1 MRRSNK
7 ENNLKRKIKKE
18 NRKQKKGESFM
29 KTIKTAKK
37 QKLKESKGITLIAL
51 VITIIVLLILA
62 GVTIATLTGDNGI
75 LTQAGNAKEQTEK
88 ADIIERAKIEIVG
101 VQPENNGELPK
112 EDLDR
117 ILKSYDK
124 DGTIRIDDEGNRY
137 IVTSKNYKI
146 LASDIWSKE
155 TPVIV
160 AKKVLKT
167 DSTATEAKDKSPYVL
182 YNNILCRVLYNDD
195 THGIQIISADN
206 VGNVTLG
213 NGDTLVG
220 NADFEY
226 DGSVTINDNF
236 KLAATS
242 YNKAVTTLNNKA
254 KTYKNSTAL
263 DARCLGSDP
272 VPTNGVFAED
282 VAGYWSRSYEYL
294 KKYGWNDKFKTSD
307 TKYKE
312 DVAKLNSLG
321 LNIST
326 DSWLASRY
334 VSSYSSY
341 TCFDVRSVSSS
352 GDTNDEYLCYVDPD
366 GSVSSYSPSNAFR
379 PVFLLPS
386 GVIISGGDGSSENP
400 YVIE

>member
-1 MRRSNK
+1 M
-7 ENNLKRKIKKE
+7 I
-18 NRKQKKGESFM
+18 
-29 KTIKTAKK
+29 TIKTAKK
-37 QKLKESKGITLIAL
+37 QKLKEGKGITLIAL

-101 VQPENNGELPK
+101 VQSENNGELPK

>member
-1 MRRSNK
+1 M
-7 ENNLKRKIKKE
+7 LII
-18 NRKQKKGESFM
+18 KQKKEVEKM
-29 KTIKTAKK
+29 E
-37 QKLKESKGITLIAL
+37 QKRMQKNSKGITLIAL

-62 GVTIATLTGDNGI
+62 GVAIATLTGDNGI

-101 VQPENNGELPK
+101 VQSENNGELPK

-160 AKKVLKT
+160 AEKVLKT

-213 NGDTLVG
+213 SGDTLVG

-226 DGSVTINDNF
+226 DGSATINDNF

-282 VAGYWSRSYEYL
+282 VAGYWSGSDEYL
-294 KKYGWNDKFKTSD
+294 TTYGWNDKFKTSD

-326 DSWLASRY
+326 NSWLASRDA
-334 VSSYSSY
+334 SSNSSY
-341 TCFDVRSVSSS
+341 TAFSAHIVYSS
-352 GDTNDEYLCYVDPD
+352 GGTHINNLCRVYSG
-366 GSVSSYSPSNAFR
+366 GSVIIYSPSLAFR

-386 GVIISGGDGSSENP
+386 GVIISGGDGSSGNP

>member
-1 MRRSNK
+1 M
-7 ENNLKRKIKKE
+7 KRNFK
-18 NRKQKKGESFM
+18 N
-29 KTIKTAKK
+29 A
-37 QKLKESKGITLIAL
+37 KGITLIAL
-51 VITIIVLLILA
+51 VITIIVLLILV

-75 LTQAGNAKEQTEK
+75 LNQAGKAKEQTEK

-101 VQPENNGELPK
+101 VQSENNGELPK

-160 AKKVLKT
+160 AEKVLKT

-206 VGNVTLG
+206 VENVTLG
-213 NGDTLVG
+213 SGDTLVG

-226 DGSVTINDNF
+226 DGLATINDNF

-282 VAGYWSRSYEYL
+282 VAGYWSDSS
-294 KKYGWNDKFKTSD
+294 KYVKENGWNNKFKTSD
-307 TKYKE
+307 TKYTE

-326 DSWLASRY
+326 DSWLASRI
-334 VSSYSSY
+334 VDS
-341 TCFDVRSVSSS
+341 SSS
-352 GDTNDEYLCYVDPD
+352 GTYFNVRLVDSRGTTLRSSLCNVDSN
-366 GSVSSYSPSNAFR
+366 GCVLSYSPDFAFR

>member
-1 MRRSNK
+1 MQRYYINK
-7 ENNLKRKIKKE
+7 IVFLKMLII
-18 NRKQKKGESFM
+18 KQKKEVEKM
-29 KTIKTAKK
+29 K
-37 QKLKESKGITLIAL
+37 QKRMQKNSKGITLIAL
-51 VITIIVLLILA
+51 VITIILLLILA

-101 VQPENNGELPK
+101 VQSENNGELPK

-146 LASDIWSKE
+146 LVSDIWSKE

-160 AKKVLKT
+160 AEKVLKT

-282 VAGYWSRSYEYL
+282 VAGYWSGSDEYL
-294 KKYGWNDKFKTSD
+294 TTYGWNDKFKTDD

-326 DSWLASRY
+326 DSWLASRI
-334 VSSYSSY
+334 VSSG
-341 TCFDVRSVSSS
+341 SS
-352 GDTNDEYLCYVDPD
+352 GTTFNVRYVGSSGSTGYYILCFVVSG
-366 GSVSSYSPSNAFR
+366 GSVYSYPHSHAFR

-386 GVIISGGDGSSENP
+386 GVIISGGDGSSGNP

>member
-1 MRRSNK
+1 
-7 ENNLKRKIKKE
+7 
-18 NRKQKKGESFM
+18 M

-75 LTQAGNAKEQTEK
+75 LKKAGDAKEQTEK

-101 VQPENNGELPK
+101 VQSENNGELPK

-160 AKKVLKT
+160 AEKVLKT

-213 NGDTLVG
+213 SGDTLVG
-220 NADFEY
+220 NAGFEY
-226 DGSVTINDNF
+226 DGSATINDNF

-282 VAGYWSRSYEYL
+282 VAGYWSGSYEYL
-294 KKYGWNDKFKTSD
+294 TTYRWNDKFKTSD
-307 TKYKE
+307 TKYEE

-326 DSWLASRY
+326 CSWLASRY
-334 VSSYSSY
+334 VNSGSGYTNFIVRGVLSYGTSY
-341 TCFDVRSVSSS
+341 NGYNF
-352 GDTNDEYLCYVDPD
+352 CYVHSD
-366 GSVSSYSPSNAFR
+366 GSAFSHSHSAAFR

-386 GVIISGGDGSSENP
+386 GVIISGGDGSSGNP

>member
-1 MRRSNK
+1 M
-7 ENNLKRKIKKE
+7 LII
-18 NRKQKKGESFM
+18 KQKKEVEKM
-29 KTIKTAKK
+29 E
-37 QKLKESKGITLIAL
+37 QKGMQKNSKGITLIAL

-62 GVTIATLTGDNGI
+62 GVTIATLTGENGI
-75 LTQAGNAKEQTEK
+75 LNQAGKAKEQTEK

-101 VQPENNGELPK
+101 VQSENNGELPK

-160 AKKVLKT
+160 AEKVLKT

-195 THGIQIISADN
+195 IHGIQIISADN

-213 NGDTLVG
+213 RGDTLVG

-226 DGSVTINDNF
+226 DGSVTIGDNF
-236 KLAATS
+236 KLTATS

-272 VPTNGVFAED
+272 VPNNGVFAED
-282 VAGYWSRSYEYL
+282 VAGYWSSSSYEYL
-294 KKYGWNDKFKTSD
+294 ATYGWNDKFKTSD
-307 TKYKE
+307 SKYTE
-312 DVAKLNSLG
+312 DVAMLNSLG
-321 LNIST
+321 LNLSIGNT
-326 DSWLASRY
+326 WLASRRVY
-334 VSSYSSY
+334 SHSSYSD
-341 TCFDVRSVSSS
+341 FGVRLVGSS
-352 GDTNDEYLCYVDPD
+352 GGTGHIVLCNVNSD
-366 GSVSSYSPSNAFR
+366 GSVASGSDSNAFR
-379 PVFLLPS
+379 PIFLLPS
-386 GVIISGGDGSSENP
+386 GVIISGGDGSSGNP

>member
-1 MRRSNK
+1 M
-7 ENNLKRKIKKE
+7 LII
-18 NRKQKKGESFM
+18 KQKKEV
-29 KTIKTAKK
+29 KK
-37 QKLKESKGITLIAL
+37 MQQKRMQKNSKGITLIAL

-101 VQPENNGELPK
+101 VQSENNGELPK

-366 GSVSSYSPSNAFR
+366 GSVSSYSPSNTFR

>member
-1 MRRSNK
+1 M
-7 ENNLKRKIKKE
+7 LIL
-18 NRKQKKGESFM
+18 KQKKEV
-29 KTIKTAKK
+29 KK
-37 QKLKESKGITLIAL
+37 MQQKRMQKNSKGITLIAL

-101 VQPENNGELPK
+101 VQSENNGELPK

>member
-1 MRRSNK
+1 MQQ
-7 ENNLKRKIKKE
+7 KRM
-18 NRKQKKGESFM
+18 QKN
-29 KTIKTAKK
+29 
-37 QKLKESKGITLIAL
+37 SKGITLIAL

-88 ADIIERAKIEIVG
+88 ADIIERAKVEIVG
-101 VQPENNGELPK
+101 VQSENNGELPK

-379 PVFLLPS
+379 PVTS
-386 GVIISGGDGSSENP
+386 IKCGYAIIDCIRDNIETD
-400 YVIE
+400 YVL

>member
-1 MRRSNK
+1 M
-7 ENNLKRKIKKE
+7 LII
-18 NRKQKKGESFM
+18 KQKKEV
-29 KTIKTAKK
+29 KK
-37 QKLKESKGITLIAL
+37 MQQKRMQKNSKGITLIAL
-51 VITIIVLLILA
+51 VITIILA

-101 VQPENNGELPK
+101 VQSENNGELPK

-206 VGNVTLG
+206 IGNVTLG

>member
-1 MRRSNK
+1 MQRYYINRIVF
-7 ENNLKRKIKKE
+7 LKMLII
-18 NRKQKKGESFM
+18 KQKKEVEKM
-29 KTIKTAKK
+29 E
-37 QKLKESKGITLIAL
+37 QKRMQKNSKGITLIAL

-101 VQPENNGELPK
+101 VQSENNGELPK

-206 VGNVTLG
+206 VENVTLG

-326 DSWLASRY
+326 DSWLASRD

-352 GDTNDEYLCYVDPD
+352 GDKNDEYLCYVDPD

-386 GVIISGGDGSSENP
+386 GVIISGGDGSSGNP

>member
-1 MRRSNK
+1 MKEVLKRQRSN
-7 ENNLKRKIKKE
+7 
-18 NRKQKKGESFM
+18 
-29 KTIKTAKK
+29 
-37 QKLKESKGITLIAL
+37 KGITLIAL

-62 GVTIATLTGDNGI
+62 GVTIATLTGDNEI

-101 VQPENNGELPK
+101 VQSENNGELPK

-160 AKKVLKT
+160 AEKVLKT
-167 DSTATEAKDKSPYVL
+167 DSTATETKDKSPYVL

-213 NGDTLVG
+213 SGDKLVG

-226 DGSVTINDNF
+226 DGSATINDNF

-282 VAGYWSRSYEYL
+282 VAGNWSSSIYEYL
-294 KKYGWNDKFKTSD
+294 TTYRWNDKFKTSD

-326 DSWLASRY
+326 LYTWLASRL
-334 VSSYSSY
+334 VFSYSSG
-341 TCFDVRSVSSS
+341 TDFHVRRVDSS
-352 GDTNDEYLCYVDPD
+352 GSAGSTALCVVYSG
-366 GSVSSYSPSNAFR
+366 GSVDSLSPDYAFR

-386 GVIISGGDGSSENP
+386 GVIISGGDGSSGNP

>member
-1 MRRSNK
+1 M
-7 ENNLKRKIKKE
+7 LII
-18 NRKQKKGESFM
+18 KQKKEV
-29 KTIKTAKK
+29 KK
-37 QKLKESKGITLIAL
+37 MQQKRMQKNSKGITLIAL

-101 VQPENNGELPK
+101 VQSENNGELPK

-352 GDTNDEYLCYVDPD
+352 GDMNDEYLCYVDPD

>member
-1 MRRSNK
+1 MK
-7 ENNLKRKIKKE
+7 EKSTLKDVANNYLTHTK
-18 NRKQKKGESFM
+18 N
-29 KTIKTAKK
+29 
-37 QKLKESKGITLIAL
+37 SKGISLIAL

-88 ADIIERAKIEIVG
+88 ADIIERAKTEIVG
-101 VQPENNGELPK
+101 VQSENNGELPK

-366 GSVSSYSPSNAFR
+366 GNVSSYSPSNAFR

>member
-1 MRRSNK
+1 M
-7 ENNLKRKIKKE
+7 LII
-18 NRKQKKGESFM
+18 KQKKEV
-29 KTIKTAKK
+29 KK
-37 QKLKESKGITLIAL
+37 MQQKRMQKNSKGITLIAL

-88 ADIIERAKIEIVG
+88 ADIIERAKVEIVG
-101 VQPENNGELPK
+101 VQSENNGELPK

>member
-1 MRRSNK
+1 M
-7 ENNLKRKIKKE
+7 LII
-18 NRKQKKGESFM
+18 KQKKEV
-29 KTIKTAKK
+29 KK
-37 QKLKESKGITLIAL
+37 MQQKRMQKNSKGITLIAL

-101 VQPENNGELPK
+101 VQSENNGELPK

-206 VGNVTLG
+206 IGNVTLG

>member
-1 MRRSNK
+1 M
-7 ENNLKRKIKKE
+7 LII
-18 NRKQKKGESFM
+18 KQKKEV
-29 KTIKTAKK
+29 KK
-37 QKLKESKGITLIAL
+37 MQQKRMQKNSKGITLIAL

-101 VQPENNGELPK
+101 VQSENNGELPK

-386 GVIISGGDGSSENP
+386 SVIISGGDGSSENP

>member
-1 MRRSNK
+1 MQRYYINK
-7 ENNLKRKIKKE
+7 IVFLKMLII
-18 NRKQKKGESFM
+18 KQKKEVEKM
-29 KTIKTAKK
+29 E
-37 QKLKESKGITLIAL
+37 QKRMQKNSKGITLIAL
-51 VITIIVLLILA
+51 VITIILLLILA

-101 VQPENNGELPK
+101 VQSENNGELPK

-146 LASDIWSKE
+146 LVSDIWSKE

-160 AKKVLKT
+160 AEKVLKT

-213 NGDTLVG
+213 SGDTLVG

-226 DGSVTINDNF
+226 DGSATINDNF

-282 VAGYWSRSYEYL
+282 VAGYWSGSDEYL
-294 KKYGWNDKFKTSD
+294 TTYGWNDKFKTDD

-326 DSWLASRY
+326 DSWLASRI
-334 VSSYSSY
+334 VSSG
-341 TCFDVRSVSSS
+341 SS
-352 GDTNDEYLCYVDPD
+352 GTTFNVRYVGSSGSTGYYILCFVVSG
-366 GSVSSYSPSNAFR
+366 GSVYSYPHSHAFR

-386 GVIISGGDGSSENP
+386 GVIISGGDGSSGNP

>member
-1 MRRSNK
+1 M
-7 ENNLKRKIKKE
+7 LKKQLKKE
-18 NRKQKKGESFM
+18 EK
-29 KTIKTAKK
+29 A
-37 QKLKESKGITLIAL
+37 ITLIAL
-51 VITIIVLLILA
+51 VISIIVLLILA
-62 GVTIATLTGDNGI
+62 GVTIASLSGENGI
-75 LTQAGNAKEQTEK
+75 LTQAGNTKEQMEK

-101 VQPENNGELPK
+101 VQSENNGELPK

-160 AKKVLKT
+160 AEKVLKT
-167 DSTATEAKDKSPYVL
+167 DSAATEAKDKSPYVL
-182 YNNILCRVLYNDD
+182 YNDILCRVLYNDD

-213 NGDTLVG
+213 RGDTLVG
-220 NADFEY
+220 KADFEY
-226 DGSVTINDNF
+226 DGLATISDNF
-236 KLAATS
+236 KLVATS

-282 VAGYWSRSYEYL
+282 VAEYWSGGHEYL
-294 KKYGWNDKFKTSD
+294 TTYGWNYKFKTDD
-307 TKYKE
+307 TKYTE
-312 DVAKLNSLG
+312 DVTKLDSLG

-326 DSWLASRY
+326 GREWLASRY
-334 VSSYSSY
+334 VFSNSDNAYFYMRDRGSNGKTGCTFLCCVYSDGGVGTMSESY
-341 TCFDVRSVSSS
+341 
-352 GDTNDEYLCYVDPD
+352 
-366 GSVSSYSPSNAFR
+366 AFR

-386 GVIISGGDGSSENP
+386 DVIISGGDGSSGNP

>member
-1 MRRSNK
+1 M
-7 ENNLKRKIKKE
+7 KRNFK
-18 NRKQKKGESFM
+18 N
-29 KTIKTAKK
+29 A
-37 QKLKESKGITLIAL
+37 KGITLIAL
-51 VITIIVLLILA
+51 VITIIVLLILV

-75 LTQAGNAKEQTEK
+75 LNQAGKAKEQTEK

-101 VQPENNGELPK
+101 VQSENNGELPK

-160 AKKVLKT
+160 AEKVLKT

-195 THGIQIISADN
+195 THGIQIISADK
-206 VGNVTLG
+206 VGNNVTLG
-213 NGDTLVG
+213 SGDTLVG

-226 DGSVTINDNF
+226 AGSVNINDNF

-282 VAGYWSRSYEYL
+282 VAGYWSGSYDYL
-294 KKYGWNDKFKTSD
+294 TTCGWNGKFKTSD
-307 TKYKE
+307 TKYTE

-326 DSWLASRY
+326 DSWLASRI
-334 VSSYSSY
+334 V
-341 TCFDVRSVSSS
+341 DSSS
-352 GDTNDEYLCYVDPD
+352 GGIFFNVRLVDSSGYTVRPQLMLC
-366 GSVSSYSPSNAFR
+366 GF
-379 PVFLLPS
+379 
-386 GVIISGGDGSSENP
+386 
-400 YVIE
+400 

>member
-1 MRRSNK
+1 M
-7 ENNLKRKIKKE
+7 LII
-18 NRKQKKGESFM
+18 KQKKEV
-29 KTIKTAKK
+29 KK
-37 QKLKESKGITLIAL
+37 MQQKRMQKNSKGITLIAL

-101 VQPENNGELPK
+101 VQSENNGELPK

-160 AKKVLKT
+160 TEKVLKT

-226 DGSVTINDNF
+226 DGSATINDNF

-282 VAGYWSRSYEYL
+282 VAGYWSGSSEYL
-294 KKYGWNDKFKTSD
+294 KTYGWNDKFKTSD

-386 GVIISGGDGSSENP
+386 GVIISGGDGSSGNP

>member
-1 MRRSNK
+1 M
-7 ENNLKRKIKKE
+7 EQKRM
-18 NRKQKKGESFM
+18 QKN
-29 KTIKTAKK
+29 
-37 QKLKESKGITLIAL
+37 SKGITLIAL
-51 VITIIVLLILA
+51 VIIIIALLILA

-101 VQPENNGELPK
+101 VQSENNGELPK

-146 LASDIWSKE
+146 LVSDIWSKE

-160 AKKVLKT
+160 AEKVLKT

-213 NGDTLVG
+213 SGDTLVG

-226 DGSVTINDNF
+226 DGSATINDNF

-282 VAGYWSRSYEYL
+282 VAGYWSGSYDYL
-294 KKYGWNDKFKTSD
+294 TTYGWNGKFKTSD
-307 TKYKE
+307 TKYTE

-326 DSWLASRY
+326 DSWLASRNVY
-334 VSSYSSY
+334 SYSSN
-341 TCFDVRSVSSS
+341 THFHVRYVDSS
-352 GDTNDEYLCYVDPD
+352 GSATSRGLCGVNSG
-366 GSVSSYSPSNAFR
+366 GSVVGYSLSHAFR

-386 GVIISGGDGSSENP
+386 GVIISGGDGSSGNP

>member
-1 MRRSNK
+1 MK
-7 ENNLKRKIKKE
+7 EKSTLKDVANNYLTHTK
-18 NRKQKKGESFM
+18 N
-29 KTIKTAKK
+29 
-37 QKLKESKGITLIAL
+37 SKGITLIAL

-88 ADIIERAKIEIVG
+88 ADIIERAKTEIVG
-101 VQPENNGELPK
+101 VQSENNGELPK

-352 GDTNDEYLCYVDPD
+352 GDTNDECLCYVDSD
-366 GSVSSYSPSNAFR
+366 GNVSSYSPSNAFR

>member
-1 MRRSNK
+1 MQRYYINK
-7 ENNLKRKIKKE
+7 IVFLKMLII
-18 NRKQKKGESFM
+18 KQKKEVEKM
-29 KTIKTAKK
+29 E
-37 QKLKESKGITLIAL
+37 QKRMQKNSKGITLIAL
-51 VITIIVLLILA
+51 VITIILLLILA

-75 LTQAGNAKEQTEK
+75 LTQAGNTKEQTEK

-101 VQPENNGELPK
+101 VQSENNGELPK

-146 LASDIWSKE
+146 LVSDIWSKE

-160 AKKVLKT
+160 AEKVLKT

-206 VGNVTLG
+206 IGNVTLG
-213 NGDTLVG
+213 SGDTLVG

-226 DGSVTINDNF
+226 DGSATINDNF

-282 VAGYWSRSYEYL
+282 VAGYWSGSDEYL
-294 KKYGWNDKFKTSD
+294 TTYGWNDKFKTDD

-326 DSWLASRY
+326 DSWLASRI
-334 VSSYSSY
+334 VSSG
-341 TCFDVRSVSSS
+341 SS
-352 GDTNDEYLCYVDPD
+352 GTTFNVRYVGSSGSTGYYILCFVVSG
-366 GSVSSYSPSNAFR
+366 GSVYSYPHSHAFR

-386 GVIISGGDGSSENP
+386 GVIISGGDGSSGNP

>member
-1 MRRSNK
+1 MQRYYINK
-7 ENNLKRKIKKE
+7 IVFLKMLII
-18 NRKQKKGESFM
+18 KQKKEVEKM
-29 KTIKTAKK
+29 E
-37 QKLKESKGITLIAL
+37 QKRMQKNSKGITLIAL
-51 VITIIVLLILA
+51 VITIIALLILA

-101 VQPENNGELPK
+101 VQSENNGELPK

-146 LASDIWSKE
+146 LVSDIWSKE

-160 AKKVLKT
+160 AEKVLKT

-213 NGDTLVG
+213 SGDTLVG

-226 DGSVTINDNF
+226 DGSATINDNF

-282 VAGYWSRSYEYL
+282 VAGYWSGSDEYL
-294 KKYGWNDKFKTSD
+294 TTYGWNDKFKTDD

-326 DSWLASRY
+326 DSWLASRI
-334 VSSYSSY
+334 VSSG
-341 TCFDVRSVSSS
+341 SS
-352 GDTNDEYLCYVDPD
+352 GTSFNVRYVGSSGSTGYYILCFVVSG
-366 GSVSSYSPSNAFR
+366 GSVYSYPHSHAFR

-386 GVIISGGDGSSENP
+386 GVIISGGDGSSGNP

>member
-1 MRRSNK
+1 MTFNVRYY
-7 ENNLKRKIKKE
+7 I
-18 NRKQKKGESFM
+18 NRIVFFKMLIIKQKKEV
-29 KTIKTAKK
+29 KK
-37 QKLKESKGITLIAL
+37 MQQKRMQKNSKGITLIAL

-101 VQPENNGELPK
+101 VQSENNGELPK

>member
-1 MRRSNK
+1 MKEVLKRQRSN
-7 ENNLKRKIKKE
+7 
-18 NRKQKKGESFM
+18 
-29 KTIKTAKK
+29 
-37 QKLKESKGITLIAL
+37 KGITLIAL

-62 GVTIATLTGDNGI
+62 GVTIATLTGDNEI

-101 VQPENNGELPK
+101 VQSENNGELPK

-160 AKKVLKT
+160 AEKVLKT
-167 DSTATEAKDKSPYVL
+167 DSTATETKDKSPYVL

-213 NGDTLVG
+213 SGDKLVG

-226 DGSVTINDNF
+226 DGSATINDNF

-254 KTYKNSTAL
+254 KIYKNSTAL

-282 VAGYWSRSYEYL
+282 VAGYWSSSIYEYL
-294 KKYGWNDKFKTSD
+294 TTYRWNDKFKTSD

-326 DSWLASRY
+326 LYTWLASRL
-334 VSSYSSY
+334 VFSYSSG
-341 TCFDVRSVSSS
+341 TDFHVRRVDSS
-352 GDTNDEYLCYVDPD
+352 GSAGSTALCVVYSG
-366 GSVSSYSPSNAFR
+366 GSVDSLSPDYAFR

-386 GVIISGGDGSSENP
+386 GVIISGGDGSSGNP

>member
-1 MRRSNK
+1 MK
-7 ENNLKRKIKKE
+7 KAKI
-18 NRKQKKGESFM
+18 
-29 KTIKTAKK
+29 
-37 QKLKESKGITLIAL
+37 KLKEQKAITLIAL
-51 VITIIVLLILA
+51 VITIVVLLILA
-62 GVTIATLTGDNGI
+62 GVTIATLTGDNEI

-101 VQPENNGELPK
+101 VQSENNGELPK

-160 AKKVLKT
+160 AEKVLKT
-167 DSTATEAKDKSPYVL
+167 DSTATETKDKSPYVL

-213 NGDTLVG
+213 SGDKLVG

-226 DGSVTINDNF
+226 DGSATINDNF

-282 VAGYWSRSYEYL
+282 VAGNWSSSIYEYL
-294 KKYGWNDKFKTSD
+294 TRYGWNDKFKTSD
-307 TKYKE
+307 TKYTE
-312 DVAKLNSLG
+312 DVAKLKSLG

-326 DSWLASRY
+326 GYTWLAS
-334 VSSYSSY
+334 
-341 TCFDVRSVSSS
+341 RSVSSS
-352 GDTNDEYLCYVDPD
+352 SRGTSFRVRYVTSRGTTSDTGLCYVSSG
-366 GSVSSYSPSNAFR
+366 GSVNSYSPSNAFR

-386 GVIISGGDGSSENP
+386 GVIISGGDGSSGNP

>member
-1 MRRSNK
+1 M
-7 ENNLKRKIKKE
+7 LII
-18 NRKQKKGESFM
+18 KQKKEV
-29 KTIKTAKK
+29 KK
-37 QKLKESKGITLIAL
+37 MQQKRMQKNSKGITLIAL

-101 VQPENNGELPK
+101 VQSENNGELPK

>member
-1 MRRSNK
+1 M
-7 ENNLKRKIKKE
+7 KRNFK
-18 NRKQKKGESFM
+18 N
-29 KTIKTAKK
+29 A
-37 QKLKESKGITLIAL
+37 KGITLIAL

-75 LTQAGNAKEQTEK
+75 LNQAGKAKEQTEK

-101 VQPENNGELPK
+101 VQSENNGELPK

-160 AKKVLKT
+160 AEKVLKT

-195 THGIQIISADN
+195 THGIQIISADK
-206 VGNVTLG
+206 VGNNVTLG
-213 NGDTLVG
+213 SGDTLVG

-226 DGSVTINDNF
+226 AGSVNINDNF

-282 VAGYWSRSYEYL
+282 VAGYWSGSYDYL
-294 KKYGWNDKFKTSD
+294 TTCGWNGKFKTSD
-307 TKYKE
+307 TKYTE

-326 DSWLASRY
+326 DSWLASRI
-334 VSSYSSY
+334 V
-341 TCFDVRSVSSS
+341 DSSS
-352 GDTNDEYLCYVDPD
+352 GGIFFNVRLVDSSGYTVRPQLMLC
-366 GSVSSYSPSNAFR
+366 GF
-379 PVFLLPS
+379 
-386 GVIISGGDGSSENP
+386 
-400 YVIE
+400 

>member
-1 MRRSNK
+1 M
-7 ENNLKRKIKKE
+7 
-18 NRKQKKGESFM
+18 
-29 KTIKTAKK
+29 
-37 QKLKESKGITLIAL
+37 
-51 VITIIVLLILA
+51 
-62 GVTIATLTGDNGI
+62 
-75 LTQAGNAKEQTEK
+75 
-88 ADIIERAKIEIVG
+88 
-101 VQPENNGELPK
+101 
-112 EDLDR
+112 
-117 ILKSYDK
+117 
-124 DGTIRIDDEGNRY
+124 
-137 IVTSKNYKI
+137 
-146 LASDIWSKE
+146 
-155 TPVIV
+155 
-160 AKKVLKT
+160 
-167 DSTATEAKDKSPYVL
+167 
-182 YNNILCRVLYNDD
+182 LYNDD

-321 LNIST
+321 FK
-326 DSWLASRY
+326 Y
-334 VSSYSSY
+334 KY
-341 TCFDVRSVSSS
+341 
-352 GDTNDEYLCYVDPD
+352 
-366 GSVSSYSPSNAFR
+366 
-379 PVFLLPS
+379 
-386 GVIISGGDGSSENP
+386 
-400 YVIE
+400 

>member
-1 MRRSNK
+1 M
-7 ENNLKRKIKKE
+7 EQKRM
-18 NRKQKKGESFM
+18 QKN
-29 KTIKTAKK
+29 
-37 QKLKESKGITLIAL
+37 SKGITLIAL
-51 VITIIVLLILA
+51 VITIILLLILA

-101 VQPENNGELPK
+101 VQSENNGELPK

-146 LASDIWSKE
+146 LVSDIWSKE

-213 NGDTLVG
+213 RGDTLVG

-226 DGSVTINDNF
+226 DGSATIDDNF

-282 VAGYWSRSYEYL
+282 VAGYWSSSSSEYITAY
-294 KKYGWNDKFKTSD
+294 YGWNGKFKKGD
-307 TKYKE
+307 TKRTE
-312 DVAKLNSLG
+312 DVDKLNSLG

-326 DSWLASRY
+326 DFSWLASRSVEAEARFTNFY
-334 VSSYSSY
+334 VSSVNCGGIMNYPL
-341 TCFDVRSVSSS
+341 CVVSSS
-352 GDTNDEYLCYVDPD
+352 G
-366 GSVSSYSPSNAFR
+366 SVYSNSPSNAFR

-386 GVIISGGDGSSENP
+386 GVIISGGDGSSGNP

>member
-1 MRRSNK
+1 MKNG
-7 ENNLKRKIKKE
+7 ELKIANDRLTHT
-18 NRKQKKGESFM
+18 RMQKN
-29 KTIKTAKK
+29 
-37 QKLKESKGITLIAL
+37 SKGITLIAL

-88 ADIIERAKIEIVG
+88 ADIIERAKTEIVG
-101 VQPENNGELPK
+101 VQSENNGELPK

-366 GSVSSYSPSNAFR
+366 GNVSSYSPSNAFR

>member
-1 MRRSNK
+1 MS
-7 ENNLKRKIKKE
+7 
-18 NRKQKKGESFM
+18 
-29 KTIKTAKK
+29 
-37 QKLKESKGITLIAL
+37 
-51 VITIIVLLILA
+51 
-62 GVTIATLTGDNGI
+62 IATLTGDNGI
-75 LTQAGNAKEQTEK
+75 LIQTGNAKEQTEK
-88 ADIIERAKIEIVG
+88 ADIIERANIEIVR
-101 VQPENNGELPK
+101 VQSENNEELRK

-146 LASDIWSKE
+146 FASDIWSEE

-160 AKKVLKT
+160 AEKVLKT

-213 NGDTLVG
+213 KGDTLVG

-226 DGSVTINDNF
+226 DASATINDNF

-282 VAGYWSRSYEYL
+282 VAGYWSSSNYEYL
-294 KKYGWNDKFKTSD
+294 TTYGWNDKFKTSD
-307 TKYKE
+307 SKYTE
-312 DVAKLNSLG
+312 DVVMLKSLG
-321 LNIST
+321 LNLST
-326 DSWLASRY
+326 GYTWLASRN
-334 VSSYSSY
+334 VLSLSSVVY
-341 TCFDVRSVSSS
+341 FDVRLVDSS
-352 GDTNDEYLCYVDPD
+352 GLTYRGTLCLVNSD
-366 GSVSSYSPSNAFR
+366 GSVGSDSPSKAFR
-379 PVFLLPS
+379 PIFLLPS
-386 GVIISGGDGSSENP
+386 GVIISGGDGSSGNP

>member
-1 MRRSNK
+1 M
-7 ENNLKRKIKKE
+7 ENERNIK
-18 NRKQKKGESFM
+18 QL
-29 KTIKTAKK
+29 IKT
-37 QKLKESKGITLIAL
+37 SNGITLIAL

-101 VQPENNGELPK
+101 VQSENNGELPK

>member
-1 MRRSNK
+1 MRFKTK
-7 ENNLKRKIKKE
+7 E
-18 NRKQKKGESFM
+18 
-29 KTIKTAKK
+29 A
-37 QKLKESKGITLIAL
+37 KGITLIAL

-75 LTQAGNAKEQTEK
+75 LSKANDSKTETRGASVEEARDLWKINQEADNQTESTTAQTLEELIDDLVKQKLLTEDEKDQILGNDEKGIK
-88 ADIIERAKIEIVG
+88 ATGQVTIGSRTIVFKTIEI
-101 VQPENNGELPK
+101 
-112 EDLDR
+112 
-117 ILKSYDK
+117 
-124 DGTIRIDDEGNRY
+124 
-137 IVTSKNYKI
+137 
-146 LASDIWSKE
+146 LAGD
-155 TPVIV
+155 
-160 AKKVLKT
+160 VLKINS
-167 DSTATEAKDKSPYVL
+167 DAEEEASKSPYVL

-282 VAGYWSRSYEYL
+282 VAGYWSGRDEYL
-294 KKYGWNDKFKTSD
+294 TTYGWNGKFKTSD
-307 TKYKE
+307 TKYQE

-326 DSWLASRY
+326 DTWLASRIIY
-334 VSSYSSY
+334 VISSDNFGVYR
-341 TCFDVRSVSSS
+341 VVSN
-352 GDTNDEYLCYVDPD
+352 GDTYGIDLFNLSSD
-366 GSVSSYSPSNAFR
+366 GSVGSNSHSYAFR

-386 GVIISGGDGSSENP
+386 GVIISGGDGSSGNP

>member
-1 MRRSNK
+1 M
-7 ENNLKRKIKKE
+7 I
-18 NRKQKKGESFM
+18 
-29 KTIKTAKK
+29 TIKTAKK
-37 QKLKESKGITLIAL
+37 QKLKEGKGITLIAL

-101 VQPENNGELPK
+101 VQSENNGELPK

-160 AKKVLKT
+160 AEKVLKT

-282 VAGYWSRSYEYL
+282 VAGYWSGSSEYL
-294 KKYGWNDKFKTSD
+294 KTYGWNDKFKTSD

-326 DSWLASRY
+326 DSWLASRN
-334 VSSYSSY
+334 VTSDSNS
-341 TCFDVRSVSSS
+341 TDFRVRFVSSS
-352 GDTNDEYLCYVDPD
+352 GDAGSYYSLCSVRSD
-366 GSVSSYSPSNAFR
+366 GSVHSRSLSYAFR